1 MGRIAAGS
9 DNDEIIV
16 HHDAVI
22 NAGTIGDKLVLAD
35 AIMHQKRIGIAAG
48 PYRERLACAD
58 CDHMMI
64 PNMLAVLRFST
75 DSNLVGVSIGRSAT
89 FSPRNFSGQNVSLT
103 KSSQKI

>member
-16 HHDAVI
+16 HHVAAV

-48 PYRERLACAD
+48 AYRERLACAD

-75 DSNLVGVSIGRSAT
+75 DSNLVGVSIGRYPQLFRRAIFPART
-89 FSPRNFSGQNVSLT
+89 SP
-103 KSSQKI
+103 